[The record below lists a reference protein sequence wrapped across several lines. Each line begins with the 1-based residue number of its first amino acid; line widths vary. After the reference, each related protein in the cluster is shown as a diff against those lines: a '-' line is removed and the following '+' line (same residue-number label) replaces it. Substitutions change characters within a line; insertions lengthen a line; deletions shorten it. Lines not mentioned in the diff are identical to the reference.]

1 MVVTLAPPSDGRR
14 SASGALVGPP
24 TITGMRIGVVLMPT
38 ETWPDTMAEAQ
49 RLDRLGYDHLWVYDH
64 LSWRHYRNGPW
75 HATYP
80 WLAAVAATTERIRLG
95 TMVSNLNVRHPLTL
109 AKDAMTIDQIS
120 GGRTYF
126 GIGAG
131 WFERDYDEYGY
142 TFGTAG
148 DRLSDLRDALPRI
161 KARLDALV
169 PGPAGDL
176 PILIGGGG
184 EKRTLKYTA
193 QFADAHNTFGPPEHF
208 ARKMQVLDEWCE
220 KVERDP
226 AEIERTVAIDSS
238 AEQAAWVDDLIAA
251 GADHIIVMTPAP
263 FDLDPALELKAR
275 IG

>member
-1 MVVTLAPPSDGRR
+1 MT
-14 SASGALVGPP
+14 LVGVQLQPQHCSIDDLRAAWKAADAAGLDSIWTWDHFFP
-24 TITGMRIGVVLMPT
+24 LFGEPDGNHFEGWSLLAAMAADTTDAKIGLLV
-38 ETWPDTMAEAQ
+38 
-49 RLDRLGYDHLWVYDH
+49 
-64 LSWRHYRNGPW
+64 SCNSYRNPEM
-75 HATYP
+75 
-80 WLAAVAATTERIRLG
+80 AADMTR
-95 TMVSNLNVRHPLTL
+95 
-109 AKDAMTIDQIS
+109 TIDQIS